1 MLNLLRTAPASADPG
16 STAHA
21 FRFDGLTGD
30 PIDLNDFAGRPIL
43 VVNTASRC
51 GFTNQYEAL
60 QRLWDRFRDRGLVV
74 LGVPSNDFRQE
85 LSSNADVQEFCETTF
100 GIDFPMTAITPVT
113 GGDAHPF
120 YRWAADRV
128 GPLGQVRWNFHKF
141 LIDGDGRLAD
151 WFSTM
156 TAPDS
161 RKVIAA
167 VEASLTAAGR

>member
-1 MLNLLRTAPASADPG
+1 MLNLLRTAPAGADPDA
-16 STAHA
+16 TAHA

-30 PIDLNDFAGRPIL
+30 PIDLAEYAGRPIL
-43 VVNTASRC
+43 IVNTASRC
-51 GFTNQYEAL
+51 GFTNQYEAM

-85 LSSNADVQEFCETTF
+85 LADEAAVAEFCETTF
-100 GIDFPMTAITPVT
+100 GIDFPMTGITAVT
-113 GGDAHPF
+113 GANAHPF

-141 LIDGDGRLAD
+141 LIDGDGRLAE

-156 TAPDS
+156 TPPDN
-161 RKVIAA
+161 RKVVAA
-167 VEASLTAAGR
+167 VEAALDAAGR